1 MMEAYLYEPQ
11 KELTVKCNL
20 CSHRCLVRPNKR
32 GICNVRE
39 NRNGMLSTLV
49 YGKLIAQHVD
59 PIEKKPLFHLLP
71 GSRSYSIA
79 TVGCNFKCLF
89 CQNADIAQMPSDR
102 SGMIVGDPVSPE
114 AVVAAAVQT
123 GCRSIS
129 YTYTEPTVYF
139 EFAHDTAKIAH
150 EKGLL
155 NVFVTNGYMTP
166 EALRMISPYL
176 DAANVD
182 LKSFSDNYYNKY
194 CGARLSPVQETLIL
208 MKSLNILVEI
218 TTLLVTGLND
228 EKTELESLARFIV
241 ESLGPETPWHI
252 SRFHPT
258 YKLTDRP
265 PTPLK
270 SLTTARDIGLAAGLK
285 YVYLGNV
292 PGENGES
299 TACPGCGRMLIE
311 RRGFTVGKNRLKEGR
326 CPDCSVEIRGVWG

>member
-1 MMEAYLYEPQ
+1 MEAYLYEPL
-11 KELTVKCNL
+11 KEQAVKCHL
-20 CSHRCLVRPNKR
+20 CSHLCLIWPGRR

-39 NRNGMLSTLV
+39 NRGGTLTTLV
-49 YGKLIAQHVD
+49 YGKLIAQHID
-59 PIEKKPLFHLLP
+59 PIEKKPLFHLSP

-102 SGMIVGDPVSPE
+102 SGMIVGDFVGPE
-114 AVVAAAVQT
+114 AVVAEAVNA

-139 EFAHDTAKIAH
+139 EFAHDTARIAH

-155 NVFVTNGYMTP
+155 NVFVTNGYMTA

-182 LKSFSDNYYNKY
+182 LKSFSDSYYKKY

-208 MKSLNILVEI
+208 MKSLDILVEI

-228 EKTELESLARFIV
+228 AKTELESLAGFIAG
-241 ESLGPETPWHI
+241 SLGPETPWHI

-270 SLTTARDIGLAAGLK
+270 SLMTARDIGLAAGLK

-292 PGENGES
+292 PGEDGES
-299 TACPGCGRMLIE
+299 TACPGCGRMLID
-311 RRGFTVGKNRLKEGR
+311 RKGFTVRKNLLKEGR
-326 CPDCSVEIRGVWG
+326 CPYCSAEIEGAW